1 MLINGKTEWRG
12 FREIGPRGPTVRDP
26 TVWGP
31 ICQEP
36 MTAQVPRACYTII
49 LQLPDIN
56 AVFKQYRAHKK
67 SSLLC
72 NRPTFTFLQK
82 CSLFWSQSVINT
94 NQFRSFDKL
103 TNRTFQRILSA
114 TKTLR
119 IGPYASN
126 TLNLNSYMSCL
137 RTTCVAIGRGG
148 INLWFWSSHLL
159 RGMGFLSTCRYRA
172 PYGANSTDSATQSC
186 IGFFTSHL
194 LQEHPS

>member
-1 MLINGKTEWRG
+1 MLINGKTGWRG

-36 MTAQVPRACYTII
+36 MTAQVPRACSTII

-119 IGPYASN
+119 IGPYASKHIEFKFIYELSEN
-126 TLNLNSYMSCL
+126 HMRCNWE
-137 RTTCVAIGRGG
+137 GG

-159 RGMGFLSTCRYRA
+159 RGMGFLSTW
-172 PYGANSTDSATQSC
+172 G
-186 IGFFTSHL
+186 IV
-194 LQEHPS
+194 